1 MARETT
7 ILMTAVLALVSFGA
21 LMVYSAAALD
31 PNAHT
36 VLTRQPIYIAI
47 GFVGMIIA
55 SRFDYRHFKDPV
67 LFRGLI
73 AITLTLLV
81 LVLVPGIGTNV
92 DGGQRWLRLGP
103 LGFQPSEV
111 AKFVLIVWL
120 AVKLTD
126 NRERLHTFFR
136 GFMPPMLIAGLFT
149 GLVLAERDLGVP
161 IVMMASVFV
170 MIFVAGTRWQYLVMC
185 VAPCLALGTI
195 LVALAPHRVARVM
208 AFLNPYDHRESAG
221 WHLIQSFSA
230 FAQGGI
236 WGRGPGASEQKL
248 GYLPAAHTDFIFAV
262 VGEEYGLAGTTALV
276 LVFAVFLWMAFR
288 IAINARD
295 HFGSILATGIAA
307 SIGVQTVL
315 IMCVTTGLLPTK
327 GLPLPF
333 ISYGGTALIVM
344 MGMTGVLANIGA
356 QAVAPQQQ
364 RKLVPAAV
372 SM

>member
-7 ILMTAVLALVSFGA
+7 ILLTSVVALVAFGA
-21 LMVYSAAALD
+21 LMVFSASALNPD
-31 PNAHT
+31 AHD
-36 VLTRQPIYIAI
+36 VLTRHPIYLGI
-47 GFVGMIIA
+47 GIVVMFIA

-67 LFRGLI
+67 LFRLLAG
-73 AITLTLLV
+73 ATLLLLV
-81 LVLVPGIGTNV
+81 LVLVPGVGKNV

-126 NRERLHTFFR
+126 NRDHLRTFFR
-136 GFMPPMLIAGLFT
+136 GFVPPMFIAGVFT
-149 GLVLAERDLGVP
+149 ALVLAERDLGVP
-161 IVMMASVFV
+161 IVMMSAVFL
-170 MIFVAGTRWQYLVMC
+170 MIFVAGTRWQYLVIC
-185 VAPCLALGTI
+185 VMPCLALGSV
-195 LVALAPHRVARVM
+195 LVALAPHRVARVL

-262 VGEEYGLAGTTALV
+262 VGEEYGLAGSVALV
-276 LVFAVFLWMAFR
+276 LLFALFLWMAFR
-288 IAINARD
+288 IAVHARD
-295 HFGSILATGIAA
+295 TFGSLLATGIAA
-307 SIGVQTVL
+307 SIGMQTVL

-344 MGMTGVLANIGA
+344 MGMAGVLANIGA
-356 QAVAPQQQ
+356 QAIPPQPE
-364 RKLVPAAV
+364 RRFVPAAARA
-372 SM
+372 